1 MPPSTTL
8 TLRSWM
14 SLRTLPTATLGSD
27 AVSSRK
33 SSIWRP
39 AMPPALLICST
50 VNCATCQLALPD
62 GAIAPVM
69 SVAMPILIGSAAWAR
84 RGASIQP
91 PPPAIQ
97 PAAPS
102 ALAPIRR
109 RRPRVGL
116 SVRCDDRSVM
126 SKPPLSDEPLWTQL
140 HDDQCDDEHQR
151 IGQHRDDEPRQA
163 GGHAA
168 DGGGAQHRSFES
180 ADAAQHH
187 RQERLHQETRAD
199 VGGELIERHDQR
211 AGEAGQGGA

>member
-39 AMPPALLICST
+39 ATPPALLICST
-50 VNCATCQLALPD
+50 VNWATCQLALPD

-97 PAAPS
+97 PAAAS

-109 RRPRVGL
+109 RRLRLGRSL
-116 SVRCDDRSVM
+116 RCDCSVM

-140 HDDQCDDEHQR
+140 HDDQCDDEDQR

-168 DGGGAQHRSFES
+168 DGRSAQHRSFEG
-180 ADAAQHH
+180 ANAAQHH
-187 RQERLHQETRAD
+187 RQEGLHQEARAD

-211 AGEAGQGGA
+211 A